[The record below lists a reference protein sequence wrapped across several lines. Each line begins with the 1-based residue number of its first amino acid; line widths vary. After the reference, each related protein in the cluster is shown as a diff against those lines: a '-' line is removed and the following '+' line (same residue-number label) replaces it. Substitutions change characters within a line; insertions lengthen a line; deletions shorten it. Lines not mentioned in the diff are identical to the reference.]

1 MDQQEIFKE
10 ALAMQKE
17 LATWRHALHQMPEL
31 SLDLPKTSAFVQT
44 RLAEMDVP
52 FHAIVN
58 GNGVVA
64 QLGEGEPCL
73 LLRADMDALPVAET
87 SGVDFASTNGCMHAC
102 GHDMHTASLLGAA
115 KLLKAHESELCGTV
129 KLLFQP
135 GEETFNGAEACIKDG
150 VLESPHVDAAVAT
163 HVASI
168 APVGL
173 VAYGDVPNA
182 AVYGFKITLTGKG
195 THGAMP
201 ALGIDPINT
210 AVHIYLALQELIARE
225 VPADQEATLTI
236 GQLSAG
242 SAFNV
247 IPETAIMQGTL
258 RVFDNDLRVQLIRR
272 IGEVVENIAAAYRTK
287 VEFEILG
294 NIPALVCDA
303 AFNARLAESVQQVAP
318 ALAVHGGVHTTGS
331 EDFAFSRH
339 MCQRRCFSSVPR
351 PTMARQLTTSTI
363 QASASTTKRCR
374 SQLPSTPSARSAGS
388 VSRRDDF
395 CRPFRRAAFFVGNT
409 KSITGGV
416 FIVAIR

>member
-10 ALAMQKE
+10 ALAMQE
-17 LATWRHALHQMPEL
+17 EPTTWRHALHQMPEL

-52 FHAIVN
+52 FHTIVN

-102 GHDMHTASLLGAA
+102 GHDMHTTSLLGAA
-115 KLLKAHESELCGTV
+115 KLLKAHEAELCGTV

-135 GEETFNGAEACIKDG
+135 GEETFIGAEACIKDG

-247 IPETAIMQGTL
+247 IPETAVMQGTL
-258 RVFDNDLRVQLIRR
+258 RVFDNDLRAAHPPHWRSRGKYRSCLSHQSGIRDSR
-272 IGEVVENIAAAYRTK
+272 RYSG
-287 VEFEILG
+287 
-294 NIPALVCDA
+294 
-303 AFNARLAESVQQVAP
+303 ARLRRSVQRAP
-318 ALAVHGGVHTTGS
+318 G
-331 EDFAFSRH
+331 RI
-339 MCQRRCFSSVPR
+339 C
-351 PTMARQLTTSTI
+351 
-363 QASASTTKRCR
+363 
-374 SQLPSTPSARSAGS
+374 SAGS
-388 VSRRDDF
+388 ASARCSRR
-395 CRPFRRAAFFVGNT
+395 RAYHRF
-409 KSITGGV
+409 
-416 FIVAIR
+416 

>member
-10 ALAMQKE
+10 ALAMQEE
-17 LATWRHALHQMPEL
+17 LTTWRHALHQMPEL

-44 RLAEMDVP
+44 RFAEMDVP
-52 FHAIVN
+52 FHTIVN

-102 GHDMHTASLLGAA
+102 GHDMHTTSLLGAA
-115 KLLKAHESELCGTV
+115 KLLKAHEAELCGTV

-247 IPETAIMQGTL
+247 IPETAVMQGTL
-258 RVFDNDLRVQLIRR
+258 RVFDNDLRAQLIRR

-294 NIPALVCDA
+294 DIPALVCDA
-303 AFNARLAESVQQVAP
+303 AFNARLAESVQQAAP

-331 EDFAFSRH
+331 EDFAFFAPHVPTAMFFIGAETDDGTPTYNQHNPSVRFNDKALPIAAAVYAISALSW
-339 MCQRRCFSSVPR
+339 QRE
-351 PTMARQLTTSTI
+351 
-363 QASASTTKRCR
+363 QA
-374 SQLPSTPSARSAGS
+374 
-388 VSRRDDF
+388 
-395 CRPFRRAAFFVGNT
+395 
-409 KSITGGV
+409 
-416 FIVAIR
+416 

>member
-10 ALAMQKE
+10 ALAMQEE
-17 LATWRHALHQMPEL
+17 LTTWRHALHQMPEL

-52 FHAIVN
+52 FHTIVN

-102 GHDMHTASLLGAA
+102 GHDMHTTSLLGAA
-115 KLLKAHESELCGTV
+115 KLLKAHEAELCGTV

-201 ALGIDPINT
+201 AL
-210 AVHIYLALQELIARE
+210 
-225 VPADQEATLTI
+225 
-236 GQLSAG
+236 
-242 SAFNV
+242 
-247 IPETAIMQGTL
+247 
-258 RVFDNDLRVQLIRR
+258 
-272 IGEVVENIAAAYRTK
+272 
-287 VEFEILG
+287 
-294 NIPALVCDA
+294 VCDA
-303 AFNARLAESVQQVAP
+303 AFNARLAESVQQAAP

-331 EDFAFSRH
+331 EDFAFFAPHVPTAMFFIGAETDDGTPTYNQHNPSVRFNDKALPIAAAVYAISALSW
-339 MCQRRCFSSVPR
+339 QRE
-351 PTMARQLTTSTI
+351 
-363 QASASTTKRCR
+363 QA
-374 SQLPSTPSARSAGS
+374 
-388 VSRRDDF
+388 
-395 CRPFRRAAFFVGNT
+395 
-409 KSITGGV
+409 
-416 FIVAIR
+416 

>member
-1 MDQQEIFKE
+1 
-10 ALAMQKE
+10 
-17 LATWRHALHQMPEL
+17 
-31 SLDLPKTSAFVQT
+31 
-44 RLAEMDVP
+44 MDVP
-52 FHAIVN
+52 FHTIVN
-58 GNGVVA
+58 GNDVVA

-102 GHDMHTASLLGAA
+102 GHDMHTTSLLGAA
-115 KLLKAHESELCGTV
+115 KLLKAHEAELCGTV

-195 THGAMP
+195 AHGAMP

-242 SAFNV
+242 SA
-247 IPETAIMQGTL
+247 
-258 RVFDNDLRVQLIRR
+258 
-272 IGEVVENIAAAYRTK
+272 
-287 VEFEILG
+287 
-294 NIPALVCDA
+294 
-303 AFNARLAESVQQVAP
+303 
-318 ALAVHGGVHTTGS
+318 
-331 EDFAFSRH
+331 
-339 MCQRRCFSSVPR
+339 
-351 PTMARQLTTSTI
+351 
-363 QASASTTKRCR
+363 
-374 SQLPSTPSARSAGS
+374 SARC
-388 VSRRDDF
+388 SRW
-395 CRPFRRAAFFVGNT
+395 RAYHRF
-409 KSITGGV
+409 
-416 FIVAIR
+416 

>member
-10 ALAMQKE
+10 ALAMQEE

-102 GHDMHTASLLGAA
+102 GHDMHTTSLLGAA

-242 SAFNV
+242 SA
-247 IPETAIMQGTL
+247 
-258 RVFDNDLRVQLIRR
+258 
-272 IGEVVENIAAAYRTK
+272 
-287 VEFEILG
+287 
-294 NIPALVCDA
+294 
-303 AFNARLAESVQQVAP
+303 
-318 ALAVHGGVHTTGS
+318 
-331 EDFAFSRH
+331 
-339 MCQRRCFSSVPR
+339 
-351 PTMARQLTTSTI
+351 
-363 QASASTTKRCR
+363 
-374 SQLPSTPSARSAGS
+374 SARC
-388 VSRRDDF
+388 SRR
-395 CRPFRRAAFFVGNT
+395 RAYHRF
-409 KSITGGV
+409 
-416 FIVAIR
+416 